1 VVVEPHE
8 IGQAGLGVVAL
19 SEQTLLVMDVVA
31 EAQEP
36 DVRRQSAGKP
46 LAAVDERE
54 PGAEQVHQPHR
65 SVIDDST
72 VSRT

>member
-46 LAAVDERE
+46 LAAT
-54 PGAEQVHQPHR
+54 
-65 SVIDDST
+65 SVNLGP
-72 VSRT
+72 SRFTSHTDP